1 MLDTHKI
8 GLNLRRLRIE
18 NGLTQD
24 MVAEKLFVS
33 RQAVSSWEQGNSLPT
48 IDSCLLLLEVY
59 DTDLDTL
66 LCLKKRERK
75 GTEEE

>member
-1 MLDTHKI
+1 MLDTQKI
-8 GLNLRRLRIE
+8 GLNMRRLRVE

-24 MVAEKLFVS
+24 MVAERLFVS
-33 RQAVSSWEQGNSLPT
+33 RQAVSNWEQGNSLPT

-66 LCLKKRERK
+66 LCLEKRTGK
-75 GTEEE
+75 GAEEK